1 MRRESKTWVATFDG
15 QLGRVYAQG
24 DDGNLRHLE
33 QEGMDSRPN
42 PDERRDTGSLNNAN
56 LRHTEDAGFITEQ
69 QFVDSFTKH
78 LAERARGGA
87 FDRLIVSASPKA
99 LATFRDAAP
108 QELKGKVA
116 AELNKDHVH
125 TPIKQL
131 EAALSDHL

>member
-15 QLGRVYAQG
+15 QLGRVYARG
-24 DDGNLRHLE
+24 EDGNLRHLE

-56 LRHTEDAGFITEQ
+56 LRHSEDAGFITEQ

-78 LAERARGGA
+78 LADRARRGA

>member
-1 MRRESKTWVATFDG
+1 MRRENRTWVATFDG
-15 QLGRVYAQG
+15 QLGRVYARG
-24 DDGNLRHLE
+24 ADGNLRHLE

-42 PDERRDTGSLNNAN
+42 PDERRDNGRLDHAS
-56 LRHTEDAGFITEQ
+56 LRHTEDASFITEQ
-69 QFVDSFTKH
+69 QFVDTFTKH
-78 LAERARGGA
+78 LADRARKGA
-87 FDRLIVSASPKA
+87 FDKLIVSASPKA